1 MSIAVADKQTKLS
14 QLRDGG
20 QRSFI
25 VVRIVRLWDSIIPPR
40 NIFTGIDFLAVDDK
54 GFAMHGT
61 IPAELADDFHGL
73 IKEGHV
79 YRIQIFEVGPRG
91 RKTHLAIPLEA
102 LLYFNVSTVIEPI
115 PEGIDKYPSHYFRFA
130 SYDDVMARNEKLYYL
145 TDVIGVLTAATDV
158 KSVTL
163 NNNRGTSDKREI
175 FLTLQ
180 SGQKIKI
187 TVWDPKIVELDITS
201 IILLGYKPVLA
212 IGGISI
218 RDNQAYKQINTC
230 SGTKFLLEPNL
241 PESFDVRKSIPD
253 DGKPIELLSSADVDN
268 LRDYT
273 YPDAK
278 ENRVQDLLYMNA
290 ATIKGLKFKVKGKIL
305 RFQTKQG
312 WYYNSCKDCTFGVK
326 KEPSGYNCPRHGDTS
341 PRMNLK
347 VSFIIQ
353 DGSFKLQTV
362 VFGNLAKKLTGIDIS
377 NLTVSE
383 RLNLDQIPAI
393 ANSIIGKE
401 FEFILG
407 VSDQGYGPG
416 LNFKVFY
423 FDPVEQEQDISF
435 VEKDNGDGSSS
446 KDLMP
451 HIQTEI
457 SGSSHG
463 QVEKEKGPSV
473 DVVPNLQTEINVTP
487 NSQAQIFAEGGTPNC
502 TPSASLTDAPNELSH
517 RGTRSRRHGDSLF
530 LNFFPFGTLLDRG
543 SFGPLFFCFP
553 TSSKKINFK

>member
-1 MSIAVADKQTKLS
+1 MSIAVVDKQTKLS

-40 NIFTGIDFLAVDDK
+40 NIFTGIDFLTVDDK

-79 YRIQIFEVGPRG
+79 YRIQIFEVGPKG

-115 PEGIDKYPSHYFRFA
+115 PEGIDKYPSHYF
-130 SYDDVMARNEKLYYL
+130 
-145 TDVIGVLTAATDV
+145 
-158 KSVTL
+158 
-163 NNNRGTSDKREI
+163 RGTSDKREI

-241 PESFDVRKSIPD
+241 PESFDVRK
-253 DGKPIELLSSADVDN
+253 KPIELLSSADVDN

-290 ATIKGLKFKVKGKIL
+290 ATIK
-305 RFQTKQG
+305 
-312 WYYNSCKDCTFGVK
+312 

-341 PRMNLK
+341 PRMK
-347 VSFIIQ
+347 
-353 DGSFKLQTV
+353 
-362 VFGNLAKKLTGIDIS
+362 
-377 NLTVSE
+377 
-383 RLNLDQIPAI
+383 LNLDQIPAV

-435 VEKDNGDGSSS
+435 VEKDDVDGSSS
-446 KDLMP
+446 KDLLP

-457 SGSSHG
+457 GGSSHG

-487 NSQAQIFAEGGTPNC
+487 HSQAQIFAEGGTPNF

-517 RGTRSRRHGDSLF
+517 RGTKKQKTCSKRCRALDLAI
-530 LNFFPFGTLLDRG
+530 LDRPLLPWS
-543 SFGPLFFCFP
+543 SFYQTLAPFDMIYAVQWNMTTMVGQLPWILGQRFHA
-553 TSSKKINFK
+553 S